1 MKVQTVNVEY
11 ITQIW
16 SGVAPY
22 IERALQYTDDYNAD
36 QVKVFLTTG
45 AWLLLVAVDDL
56 QQIHGVATV
65 AFENRPN
72 FRVAFITTIGGKGI
86 VNQDCFTQMA
96 RILRSVGATK
106 IQGYAR
112 DSLVKLYERYA
123 FSKKSNLVEI
133 KL

>member
-1 MKVQTVNVEY
+1 MKIQTVGVEY

-16 SGVAPY
+16 SAVAPY
-22 IERALQYTDDYNAD
+22 IERALQYTDDYTVD

-45 AWLLLVAVDDL
+45 SWILMVAVDDM

-65 AFENRPN
+65 AFNNDVNYRT
-72 FRVAFITTIGGKGI
+72 AFITTIGGKGI
-86 VNQDCFTQMA
+86 IKADTFDQMVN
-96 RILRSVGATK
+96 ILRRMGATR

-112 DSLVKLYERYA
+112 DSLTRLYIRYGLSNKA
-123 FSKKSNLVEI
+123 NLVEI